1 MLIEAEKGRSTF
13 IIEMQKIDKMVKGE
27 ANKKKEIQKWK
38 KKDNIEKLKKNID
51 KKLKELKHWG
61 FICKH
66 LFKDLKLSTPVTT
79 SDIFN

>member
-61 FICKH
+61 FI
-66 LFKDLKLSTPVTT
+66 
-79 SDIFN
+79 